1 MTATTKGGILMAGFL
16 GKALSGLLVENEEL
30 ISNAKVLA
38 GVAACRLCRRE
49 TATNYDTGERVYRWQ
64 IEFKSQ
70 EDADLFSDS
79 LRGIVKTVTGEER

>member
-1 MTATTKGGILMAGFL
+1 MTDTTKGGILMAGFI
-16 GKALSGLLVENEEL
+16 GKALSGLLLENDAL
-30 ISNAKVLA
+30 ITNAKTLA

-79 LRGIVKTVTGEER
+79 IRNIVKAVTGEER

>member
-1 MTATTKGGILMAGFL
+1 MTDTTKGGILMAGFI
-16 GKALSGLLVENEEL
+16 GKALSGLLMENDA
-30 ISNAKVLA
+30 IINHAKTLA
-38 GVAACRLCRRE
+38 GVAACRMCRRE

-70 EDADLFSDS
+70 EDADLFNDS